1 MKNNR
6 YNTYSSSTMETMSLR
21 VISEHYSHTYFCIVR
36 IISPVS
42 NNVEFIYSINW
53 KTRVG
58 NMEGKTFS
66 SAAMKIGFFET
77 LH

>member
-1 MKNNR
+1 M
-6 YNTYSSSTMETMSLR
+6 
-21 VISEHYSHTYFCIVR
+21 VISSI
-36 IISPVS
+36 S

-66 SAAMKIGFFET
+66 GVAMRVGFIET
-77 LH
+77 LINLKL